1 MYFPKTQITTNLYSE
16 GSLIFE
22 STKLPYTGYY
32 FEVSDGR
39 CFSGKEPNDG
49 LNLPLIKP
57 QEEIVDLE
65 YEDNYNPDQ
74 QYIPADLRFAAP
86 NSAYSILTK
95 QPENYAPYIP
105 VPYTP
110 KLTAI
115 DIANGEFTRYFVK
128 KANEDIYTEISKP
141 GFILADRSKL
151 YFNFSLNWVIRGIP
165 EEVIRQNAA
174 QVVLRETSPSFQMRG
189 LGKFLR
195 GNYLQFYQ
203 G

>member
-1 MYFPKTQITTNLYSE
+1 MYFPKTQLTTNLYSE
-16 GSLIFE
+16 GSLLFE

-39 CFSGKEPNDG
+39 CFTGKEPNDG

-65 YEDNYNPDQ
+65 YEDTYNPDQ
-74 QYIPADLRFAAP
+74 QYIPADFRFSDS
-86 NSAYSILTK
+86 NFTYSILTK
-95 QPENYAPYIP
+95 KPKEYTPYSPI
-105 VPYTP
+105 PYTP
-110 KLTAI
+110 KLTNI
-115 DIANGEFTRYFVK
+115 DIANGEFRRYFVK
-128 KANEDIYTEISKP
+128 KSHEDIYTEINRA
-141 GFILADRSKL
+141 GFVLADTSKL

-174 QVVLRETSPSFQMRG
+174 QVLLKERDFKIKG
-189 LGKFLR
+189 LGKFLK
-195 GNYLQFYQ
+195 GNYLRFYQ